1 MPSAGELRT
10 MSTTSVRGLPA
21 LLALGGEATLTPTR
35 VVLTGD
41 GGSTFDLAAER

>member
-1 MPSAGELRT
+1 

-21 LLALGGEATLTPTR
+21 LHALGGEATLTPTR